1 MKSLSYNDIRKREI
15 NLNSH
20 SNKTT
25 LNIPYLFEKLG
36 EQYSF
41 NNAKIIIE
49 NWKNLSDNEIESF
62 DKALETFLIVCENDN
77 ECNIKALSNIMET
90 KLIQKAR
97 DAKATRHLNNYKL
110 GKFKIYNTKINNKI
124 KASKDNVK
132 NAIANK
138 GKVVNIYHPNRKYDY
153 DIYGKRRGLNNKSV
167 SKKDDD
173 SKNKTVNECF
183 DSFISLSSKNDK
195 CDRILE
201 NNRIL
206 MSKFNLDN
214 KVRSCKL
221 YKDSIIDC
229 IYELCQFIDTYDTS
243 DIIKYNIALE
253 NIYYTMHKNC
263 INIPDEN
270 IIESVTDYFL
280 FTRNDID
287 DKYIDSMKYSLDN
300 IELYTEQDLEIVDY
314 LYGNDIISENK
325 TFNNSCDYLD
335 NLLLESKNK
344 DKKEKNN
351 IKTKEDISKFK
362 MAKEKTIE
370 GLKTLITR
378 FFCNSKENIVR
389 ELPDIF
395 VIIRNGLVLGTFAI
409 NPLIGIIS
417 MITNQILR
425 LEISRS
431 EATKILK
438 EYDKEIAY
446 YQKKAD
452 DASGDDY
459 DKYSK
464 MVTKLEKDKDK
475 YAEYEKTLYS
485 EKQIEKRYQ
494 STNEDT
500 DIYNLYLIQ
509 NMAPLIESMD
519 WDIKGTMEN
528 IKENV
533 YYFDPETIYV
543 LTETVLLCPNVF
555 DIDVYKNILEDCR
568 YYHRRC
574 NNLMTKYMIIDSL
587 NVCLRKLNECNKN
600 KINETYDLEKS
611 YLYNT
616 YFQEV
621 MNDTIELVNSFT
633 PINEFSIDNKNK
645 DNKKKDTSSDI
656 RIDNKDINVHSK
668 HTITVGNKF
677 KNKNIDN
684 KKPDLKITNKKN
696 DKPPIQNVQDTI
708 KKSGISITSKLKL
721 AQTQLKRTT
730 ESLKDKEKALSEK
743 IDVDM
748 SQTHKSIEKALTN
761 NNREAVIK
769 GSLIPSA
776 SRCIKAAV
784 ITGAAWAVNPAIAVI
799 GAVGAFAM
807 SKKLQKKER
816 QLILDDI
823 DIELQMCDK
832 YLRIAE
838 DKNDMKATRN
848 ILQTKRALQRQQ
860 QRLRYDMSV
869 HFETPPKVKNTNGD
883 DSVDES
889 YVMLPDMEVL

>member
-1 MKSLSYNDIRKREI
+1 MKNLSYNDIKKREI
-15 NLNSH
+15 SLNSH
-20 SNKTT
+20 SNKTA

-77 ECNIKALSNIMET
+77 ECNIKSLSNIMET

-110 GKFKIYNTKINNKI
+110 GKFKIYNTKINNKV

-138 GKVVNIYHPNRKYDY
+138 GKVINIYHPNRKYEY
-153 DIYGKRRGLNNKSV
+153 DIYGKRRDLNNKSI
-167 SKKDDD
+167 SKKDDE

-183 DSFISLSSKNDK
+183 DSFISISNTNDK

-206 MSKFNLDN
+206 MNKFNFDN

-221 YKDSIIDC
+221 YKNSIIDC
-229 IYELCQFIDTYDTS
+229 IYELCQFIDTYDAS
-243 DIIKYNIALE
+243 DIVKYNIALE

-263 INIPDEN
+263 INIPDES

-280 FTRNDID
+280 LTRNNID
-287 DKYIDSMKYSLDN
+287 NKYIDNIKYSLDN
-300 IELYTEQDLEIVDY
+300 IELYAEQDLEVVNY
-314 LYGNDIISENK
+314 LYNDNDVISES
-325 TFNNSCDYLD
+325 TYLNSCDYLD
-335 NLLLESKNK
+335 NLLLESS
-344 DKKEKNN
+344 KKEKNKN
-351 IKTKEDISKFK
+351 NSKTKNEINKFK
-362 MAKEKTIE
+362 MAKEKTID
-370 GLKTLITR
+370 GLKSLITR
-378 FFCNSKENIVR
+378 FFCNSKENIVKG
-389 ELPDIF
+389 LPDIF
-395 VIIRNGLVLGTFAI
+395 AIIRNGLVLGTFAI
-409 NPLIGIIS
+409 SPTIGIIS
-417 MITNQILR
+417 IITNQILR
-425 LEISRS
+425 LEISRD
-431 EATKILK
+431 EANKVLK
-438 EYDKEIAY
+438 EYDKEISY
-446 YQKKAD
+446 YQKKCD
-452 DASGDDY
+452 DANGDDY
-459 DKYSK
+459 EKYNK
-464 MVTKLEKDKDK
+464 IMEKLEQDKDK

-494 STNEDT
+494 NANESTDL
-500 DIYNLYLIQ
+500 YNLALIQ

-519 WDIKGTMEN
+519 WDIKSTMEN

-533 YYFDPETIYV
+533 YYFDPETIYT
-543 LTETVLLCPNVF
+543 LTETVLLCPNIF
-555 DIDVYKNILEDCR
+555 DINVYKNILEDCR
-568 YYHRRC
+568 QYHRRC
-574 NNLMTKYMIIDSL
+574 NNWVTKYMVIDSL
-587 NVCLRKLNECNKN
+587 NVCLRKLNECNN
-600 KINETYDLEKS
+600 KINLNETYDLEKS

-633 PINEFSIDNKNK
+633 PLNEFSINNK
-645 DNKKKDTSSDI
+645 DKKKNDTSSDI
-656 RIDNKDINVHSK
+656 RIDNKDINIHSK
-668 HTITVGNKF
+668 HTITVGGKF
-677 KNKNIDN
+677 KNKNLDD
-684 KKPDLKITNKKN
+684 KKPDLKVSKKS
-696 DKPPIQNVQDTI
+696 KPAIENIQDNV
-708 KKSGISITSKLKL
+708 KKSGINITSKLKL
-721 AQTQLKRTT
+721 AQSQLKRST
-730 ESLKDKEKALSEK
+730 EALKDKEKELSEK

-807 SKKLQKKER
+807 SKKLQKRER

-823 DIELQMCDK
+823 EIELQMCDK

-860 QRLRYDMSV
+860 QRLKYDMSV

-883 DSVDES
+883 INNIDEN
-889 YVMLPDMEVL
+889 YIMLSGMEVL